1 MWKSEWISDTGGN
14 TLHRNVIFHENSA
27 REFDIRRTA
36 EYVLPVPRGKGKY
49 MDQDARLFRLED
61 TLSRLAEAQ
70 VRTEAAVSRLA
81 EAQARTE
88 TRMEQ
93 VEATLVRLAEAQA
106 RTEARME
113 QVEATLVRLAE
124 AQARTEEQLVRQEVQ
139 IEHLTEQVQALVS
152 WQRGEAGRREGER
165 YERDVVRRALV
176 LFNGGQGGAPDQPE
190 VQRRVRVLLQSLLAE
205 DILAAEA
212 DPTLA
217 DLLWWKGDRVAVV
230 EIAVQ
235 VNGEDVRR
243 AVQRAKTLQQGGA
256 QAMAMVIGES
266 WATPDTRERARTLG
280 IDWKVSA
287 DLSEGFLG
295 FRRLTVERLNST

>member
-1 MWKSEWISDTGGN
+1 MEQVEA
-14 TLHRNVIFHENSA
+14 TLV
-27 REFDIRRTA
+27 
-36 EYVLPVPRGKGKY
+36 
-49 MDQDARLFRLED
+49 
-61 TLSRLAEAQ
+61 
-70 VRTEAAVSRLA
+70 RLA

-88 TRMEQ
+88 VRMEQ

-113 QVEATLVRLAE
+113 QVEATLVRLTEAQARTEARMEQVEATLVRLAE
-124 AQARTEEQLVRQEVQ
+124 AQARTEEQLVRREVQ
-139 IEHLTEQVQALVS
+139 IEHLTEQVQALAS

-176 LFNGGQGGAPDQPE
+176 LFNGGQGGAPDHPE
-190 VQRRVRVLLQSLLAE
+190 VQRRVSVLLQSLLAE

-256 QAMAMVIGES
+256 QVMAMVIGES

-287 DLSEGFLG
+287 DLSEGFLS
-295 FRRLTVERLNST
+295 FRRLTAERVNGTG

>member
-1 MWKSEWISDTGGN
+1 
-14 TLHRNVIFHENSA
+14 
-27 REFDIRRTA
+27 
-36 EYVLPVPRGKGKY
+36 

-106 RTEARME
+106 RTEARVERLETRMEQVEARME
-113 QVEATLVRLAE
+113 QVEATLVRLAA
-124 AQARTEEQLVRQEVQ
+124 AQARAEEQLVRQGVQ

-230 EIAVQ
+230 EIGVQ

>member
-1 MWKSEWISDTGGN
+1 
-14 TLHRNVIFHENSA
+14 
-27 REFDIRRTA
+27 
-36 EYVLPVPRGKGKY
+36 
-49 MDQDARLFRLED
+49 MDQDARIVRLED
-61 TLSRLAEAQ
+61 AVSRLAEAQ
-70 VRTEAAVSRLA
+70 ARTEAAVSRLA

-88 TRMEQ
+88 ARVERLEVRVERLEVRLEQVETRLEQ
-93 VEATLVRLAEAQA
+93 VEAA
-106 RTEARME
+106 
-113 QVEATLVRLAE
+113 LVRLAE
-124 AQARTEEQLVRQEVQ
+124 AQARTEEQLVRHGVH

-165 YERDVVRRALV
+165 YERDIMRRALV

-190 VQRRVRVLLQSLLAE
+190 VQRRVSMLLQSLLME
-205 DILAAEA
+205 DILAADA

-256 QAMAMVIGES
+256 QAMAMVIGEH

-295 FRRLTVERLNST
+295 FRRLTAERGNGTE

>member
-1 MWKSEWISDTGGN
+1 
-14 TLHRNVIFHENSA
+14 
-27 REFDIRRTA
+27 
-36 EYVLPVPRGKGKY
+36 
-49 MDQDARLFRLED
+49 MDQDARIFRLED

-81 EAQARTE
+81 E
-88 TRMEQ
+88 
-93 VEATLVRLAEAQA
+93 VQA
-106 RTEARME
+106 RTEARLE
-113 QVEATLVRLAE
+113 RVEARLERVEARLERVEARLERVEARLEQAEAVLVRLAE
-124 AQARTEEQLVRQEVQ
+124 AQARTEEQLVRQGVQ
-139 IEHLTEQVQALVS
+139 IERLTEQMQALVS

-176 LFNGGQGGAPDQPE
+176 LFNGGQGGTPDQPE

-243 AVQRAKTLQQGGA
+243 AVQRAKTLQQGGT
-256 QAMAMVIGES
+256 QAMAMVIGEN

-280 IDWKVSA
+280 IDWKVNA
-287 DLSEGFLG
+287 DLSEGFLS
-295 FRRLTVERLNST
+295 FRRLTEERGNGTG

>member
-1 MWKSEWISDTGGN
+1 
-14 TLHRNVIFHENSA
+14 
-27 REFDIRRTA
+27 
-36 EYVLPVPRGKGKY
+36 
-49 MDQDARLFRLED
+49 MDQDARIFRLED
-61 TLSRLAEAQ
+61 ALSRLAEAQ

-88 TRMEQ
+88 ERVERLEARLEQ
-93 VEATLVRLAEAQA
+93 VEARLEQVEVTLVRLVEAQA
-106 RTEARME
+106 R
-113 QVEATLVRLAE
+113 L
-124 AQARTEEQLVRQEVQ
+124 EEQLVRQGVQ

-176 LFNGGQGGAPDQPE
+176 LFNGGQGGPPEQPE
-190 VQRRVRVLLQSLLAE
+190 VQRRVSVLLQSLLAE

-256 QAMAMVIGES
+256 QAMAMVIGED
-266 WATPDTRERARTLG
+266 WATPDTRERVRTLG

-295 FRRLTVERLNST
+295 FRRLTAERGHGTG

>member
-1 MWKSEWISDTGGN
+1 
-14 TLHRNVIFHENSA
+14 
-27 REFDIRRTA
+27 
-36 EYVLPVPRGKGKY
+36 
-49 MDQDARLFRLED
+49 MDQDARIFRLED

-88 TRMEQ
+88 ALVERLETRMEQ
-93 VEATLVRLAEAQA
+93 VEATLVRLAAAQA
-106 RTEARME
+106 RA
-113 QVEATLVRLAE
+113 
-124 AQARTEEQLVRQEVQ
+124 EEQLVRQGVQ

-176 LFNGGQGGAPDQPE
+176 LFNGGQRGAPDQPE
-190 VQRRVRVLLQSLLAE
+190 IQRRVSVLLQSLLAE

-212 DPTLA
+212 APTLA

-256 QAMAMVIGES
+256 QAMAMVIGGMAS
-266 WATPDTRERARTLG
+266 PKNRRKYGTCANG
-280 IDWKVSA
+280 IKLVHIVTAQAHQEVNHS
-287 DLSEGFLG
+287 LVQN
-295 FRRLTVERLNST
+295 R

>member
-1 MWKSEWISDTGGN
+1 
-14 TLHRNVIFHENSA
+14 
-27 REFDIRRTA
+27 
-36 EYVLPVPRGKGKY
+36 

-88 TRMEQ
+88 ARVERLEIRMEQ
-93 VEATLVRLAEAQA
+93 VEARLVRLAEAQA
-106 RTEARME
+106 RTEARVERLEIRME

-124 AQARTEEQLVRQEVQ
+124 AQARTEEQLVRQGVQ

-230 EIAVQ
+230 EIAMQ
-235 VNGEDVRR
+235 VNGENVRR
-243 AVQRAKTLQQGGA
+243 AVQRAKTLQQESA

-280 IDWKVSA
+280 IDWKIST

-295 FRRLTVERLNST
+295 FRRLTAESVNGTG

>member
-1 MWKSEWISDTGGN
+1 
-14 TLHRNVIFHENSA
+14 
-27 REFDIRRTA
+27 
-36 EYVLPVPRGKGKY
+36 

-61 TLSRLAEAQ
+61 AVSRLAEAQ
-70 VRTEAAVSRLA
+70 ARTEAAVSRLA

-88 TRMEQ
+88 AR
-93 VEATLVRLAEAQA
+93 VERL
-106 RTEARME
+106 EARME
-113 QVEATLVRLAE
+113 QVEAALARLAE
-124 AQARTEEQLVRQEVQ
+124 AQARTEEQLVRQGVQ
-139 IEHLTEQVQALVS
+139 IEHLTEQVQALAS

-190 VQRRVRVLLQSLLAE
+190 VQRRVRVWLQSLLTE
-205 DILAAEA
+205 DILTADA

-256 QAMAMVIGES
+256 QAMAMVIGEN

-295 FRRLTVERLNST
+295 FRRLTAERGNGTE

>member
-1 MWKSEWISDTGGN
+1 
-14 TLHRNVIFHENSA
+14 
-27 REFDIRRTA
+27 
-36 EYVLPVPRGKGKY
+36 
-49 MDQDARLFRLED
+49 MDQDARLVRLED
-61 TLSRLAEAQ
+61 ALSRLAEAQ
-70 VRTEAAVSRLA
+70 ARTEAAVSRLA
-81 EAQARTE
+81 EAQARMEARVERLE

-93 VEATLVRLAEAQA
+93 VEAALVRLAEAQA
-106 RTEARME
+106 RTEARVERLEARMEQVEMRMEQVEMRMEQVETRME
-113 QVEATLVRLAE
+113 QVEAALVRLAE
-124 AQARTEEQLVRQEVQ
+124 AQARTEEQLVRHGVQ

-190 VQRRVRVLLQSLLAE
+190 VQRRVRVWLQSLLTE
-205 DILAAEA
+205 DLLAADA

-256 QAMAMVIGES
+256 QAMAMVIGEH

-280 IDWKVSA
+280 IDWKVSS

-295 FRRLTVERLNST
+295 FRRLTAERGNGTE

>member
-1 MWKSEWISDTGGN
+1 
-14 TLHRNVIFHENSA
+14 
-27 REFDIRRTA
+27 
-36 EYVLPVPRGKGKY
+36 
-49 MDQDARLFRLED
+49 MDQEARIFRLED

-88 TRMEQ
+88 ARVERLETRMEQ
-93 VEATLVRLAEAQA
+93 VEARMEQVEAALVRLAEAQA
-106 RTEARME
+106 RTEARVERLEARME
-113 QVEATLVRLAE
+113 QVEATLVRLAA
-124 AQARTEEQLVRQEVQ
+124 AQARAEEQLVRQGVQ

-190 VQRRVRVLLQSLLAE
+190 VQRRVSVLLQSLLAE

-266 WATPDTRERARTLG
+266 WATPGTRERARTLG
-280 IDWKVSA
+280 IDWKIST

-295 FRRLTVERLNST
+295 FRRLTAESVNGTG

>member
-1 MWKSEWISDTGGN
+1 
-14 TLHRNVIFHENSA
+14 
-27 REFDIRRTA
+27 
-36 EYVLPVPRGKGKY
+36 
-49 MDQDARLFRLED
+49 MDQDARIFRLED
-61 TLSRLAEAQ
+61 AVSRLAEAQ

-88 TRMEQ
+88 ARVERLEARLEQ
-93 VEATLVRLAEAQA
+93 VEAALTRLAEAQA
-106 RTEARME
+106 RTEARVERLEARLE
-113 QVEATLVRLAE
+113 QVEAALTRLAE
-124 AQARTEEQLVRQEVQ
+124 AQARTEEQLVRHGVH

-190 VQRRVRVLLQSLLAE
+190 VQRRVSVLLQSLLTE
-205 DILAAEA
+205 DILAADA

-230 EIAVQ
+230 EIAMQ

-243 AVQRAKTLQQGGA
+243 AGQRAKTLQQGGA
-256 QAMAMVIGES
+256 QAMAMVIGEN

-280 IDWKVSA
+280 IDWKVST

-295 FRRLTVERLNST
+295 FRRLTAERGNGTE

>member
-1 MWKSEWISDTGGN
+1 
-14 TLHRNVIFHENSA
+14 
-27 REFDIRRTA
+27 
-36 EYVLPVPRGKGKY
+36 
-49 MDQDARLFRLED
+49 MDQDARIFRLED

-81 EAQARTE
+81 EAQVRTE
-88 TRMEQ
+88 ARLEQ
-93 VEATLVRLAEAQA
+93 AEAALIRLAEAQVRTEARLEQAEAALIRLAEAQA
-106 RTEARME
+106 RM
-113 QVEATLVRLAE
+113 
-124 AQARTEEQLVRQEVQ
+124 EEQLVRQGGQ
-139 IEHLTEQVQALVS
+139 IERLTEQMQALVS

-176 LFNGGQGGAPDQPE
+176 LFNGGQGGTPAEPE
-190 VQRRVRVLLQSLLAE
+190 VQRRVRVLLQSLLAA

-243 AVQRAKTLQQGGA
+243 AGQRAQTLQQGGA
-256 QAMAMVIGES
+256 QAMAMVIGEH
-266 WATPDTRERARTLG
+266 WATPDTRERARSLG
-280 IDWKVSA
+280 IDWKVNA
-287 DLSEGFLG
+287 DLSEGFLS
-295 FRRLTVERLNST
+295 FRRLTAERENGSA

>member
-1 MWKSEWISDTGGN
+1 MSIDPSTFLSGDAGDVTDPWRVAK
-14 TLHRNVIFHENSA
+14 
-27 REFDIRRTA
+27 RRAGEVAYEALDLVSGTRRRA
-36 EYVLPVPRGKGKY
+36 
-49 MDQDARLFRLED
+49 ARLAANTRPLEVLVLGIYRLGSLMPAALPALRSTRHRVTIALGSLPDEPD
-61 TLSRLAEAQ
+61 DGLAG
-70 VRTEAAVSRLA
+70 VTVLA
-81 EAQARTE
+81 
-88 TRMEQ
+88 
-93 VEATLVRLAEAQA
+93 LG
-106 RTEARME
+106 
-113 QVEATLVRLAE
+113 
-124 AQARTEEQLVRQEVQ
+124 
-139 IEHLTEQVQALVS
+139 IALVS
-152 WQRGEAGRREGER
+152 SLIFGLAPALRASRTDLQGSLKDGARHVGASRGQDRVRPPEGER

-190 VQRRVRVLLQSLLAE
+190 VQRRVSVLLQSLLAE

-280 IDWKVSA
+280 IDW
-287 DLSEGFLG
+287 
-295 FRRLTVERLNST
+295 

>member
-1 MWKSEWISDTGGN
+1 
-14 TLHRNVIFHENSA
+14 
-27 REFDIRRTA
+27 
-36 EYVLPVPRGKGKY
+36 
-49 MDQDARLFRLED
+49 MDQDARIFRLED

-81 EAQARTE
+81 EAQAR
-88 TRMEQ
+88 
-93 VEATLVRLAEAQA
+93 A
-106 RTEARME
+106 
-113 QVEATLVRLAE
+113 
-124 AQARTEEQLVRQEVQ
+124 EEQLVRRGVQ

-152 WQRGEAGRREGER
+152 LQRGEAGRREGER

-190 VQRRVRVLLQSLLAE
+190 AQRRVSVLLQSLLAE

-230 EIAVQ
+230 EIAMQ

-256 QAMAMVIGES
+256 QAMAIVIGES

-287 DLSEGFLG
+287 DLSEGSLG
-295 FRRLTVERLNST
+295 FRRLTAEQVNGTG

>member
-1 MWKSEWISDTGGN
+1 
-14 TLHRNVIFHENSA
+14 
-27 REFDIRRTA
+27 
-36 EYVLPVPRGKGKY
+36 
-49 MDQDARLFRLED
+49 MDQDARIFRLED

-88 TRMEQ
+88 
-93 VEATLVRLAEAQA
+93 
-106 RTEARME
+106 ARME
-113 QVEATLVRLAE
+113 QVEATLVRLAA
-124 AQARTEEQLVRQEVQ
+124 AQARTEEQLVRQGVQ

-190 VQRRVRVLLQSLLAE
+190 VQRRVSVLLQSLLAE

-230 EIAVQ
+230 EIGVQ

-266 WATPDTRERARTLG
+266 WATPDIRERARTLG
-280 IDWKVSA
+280 IDWEVST
-287 DLSEGFLG
+287 DLSEGFLS
-295 FRRLTVERLNST
+295 FRRLTAERVNGTG

>member
-93 VEATLVRLAEAQA
+93 VET
-106 RTEARME
+106 
-113 QVEATLVRLAE
+113 TLVRLAE
-124 AQARTEEQLVRQEVQ
+124 AQARTEEQLVRQGVQ
-139 IEHLTEQVQALVS
+139 IERLTEQVQALVS

-190 VQRRVRVLLQSLLAE
+190 VQRRVRVLLQSLLTE
-205 DILAAEA
+205 DILATEA
-212 DPTLA
+212 DPTLT

-230 EIAVQ
+230 EIAMQ

-280 IDWKVSA
+280 IDWKIST

-295 FRRLTVERLNST
+295 FRRLTAESVNGTG

>member
-1 MWKSEWISDTGGN
+1 
-14 TLHRNVIFHENSA
+14 
-27 REFDIRRTA
+27 
-36 EYVLPVPRGKGKY
+36 

-88 TRMEQ
+88 AR
-93 VEATLVRLAEAQA
+93 VERLE
-106 RTEARME
+106 TRME

-190 VQRRVRVLLQSLLAE
+190 VQRRMSVLLQSLLAE

-230 EIAVQ
+230 EIGVQ

-256 QAMAMVIGES
+256 QAMAMVIGEN

-287 DLSEGFLG
+287 DLSEGFLS
-295 FRRLTVERLNST
+295 FRRLTAERVNGTG

>member
-1 MWKSEWISDTGGN
+1 
-14 TLHRNVIFHENSA
+14 
-27 REFDIRRTA
+27 
-36 EYVLPVPRGKGKY
+36 
-49 MDQDARLFRLED
+49 MDQDARLVRLED
-61 TLSRLAEAQ
+61 AVSRLAEAQ

-88 TRMEQ
+88 ARVERLETRMEQ
-93 VEATLVRLAEAQA
+93 IETRL
-106 RTEARME
+106 E
-113 QVEATLVRLAE
+113 QVEAALVRLAE
-124 AQARTEEQLVRQEVQ
+124 AQARTEEQLVRHGVQ
-139 IEHLTEQVQALVS
+139 IAHLTEQVQALVS

-190 VQRRVRVLLQSLLAE
+190 VQRRVRVLLQSLLTE
-205 DILAAEA
+205 DILAADA

-243 AVQRAKTLQQGGA
+243 AVQRAQTLQQGGA
-256 QAMAMVIGES
+256 QALAMVIGEH
-266 WATPDTRERARTLG
+266 WATPDTRERALTLG
-280 IDWKVSA
+280 IDWKVSS

-295 FRRLTVERLNST
+295 FRRLTAERGNGTE

>member
-1 MWKSEWISDTGGN
+1 
-14 TLHRNVIFHENSA
+14 
-27 REFDIRRTA
+27 
-36 EYVLPVPRGKGKY
+36 

-61 TLSRLAEAQ
+61 AVSRLAEAQ
-70 VRTEAAVSRLA
+70 ARTEAAVSRLA

-88 TRMEQ
+88 VRVERLETRMEQIEMRMEQVETRMEQ
-93 VEATLVRLAEAQA
+93 VEAA
-106 RTEARME
+106 
-113 QVEATLVRLAE
+113 LVRLAE
-124 AQARTEEQLVRQEVQ
+124 AQARTEEQLVRHGVQ

-190 VQRRVRVLLQSLLAE
+190 VQRRVRVWLQSLLTE
-205 DILAAEA
+205 DILAADA

-256 QAMAMVIGES
+256 QAMAMVIGEH

-287 DLSEGFLG
+287 DLSEGFLS
-295 FRRLTVERLNST
+295 FRRLTAERVNGTG

>member
-1 MWKSEWISDTGGN
+1 
-14 TLHRNVIFHENSA
+14 
-27 REFDIRRTA
+27 
-36 EYVLPVPRGKGKY
+36 

-70 VRTEAAVSRLA
+70 VRTE
-81 EAQARTE
+81 
-88 TRMEQ
+88 
-93 VEATLVRLAEAQA
+93 
-106 RTEARME
+106 
-113 QVEATLVRLAE
+113 
-124 AQARTEEQLVRQEVQ
+124 EQLVHRGVQ
-139 IEHLTEQVQALVS
+139 IERLTEQIQALVS
-152 WQRGEAGRREGER
+152 LQRGEAAHREGER
-165 YERDVVRRALV
+165 YERDVLRRALV

-190 VQRRVRVLLQSLLAE
+190 VQRRVSVLLQSLLAE

-217 DLLWWKGDRVAVV
+217 DLLWWKEDRVAVV

-295 FRRLTVERLNST
+295 FRRLTAERVNGTG